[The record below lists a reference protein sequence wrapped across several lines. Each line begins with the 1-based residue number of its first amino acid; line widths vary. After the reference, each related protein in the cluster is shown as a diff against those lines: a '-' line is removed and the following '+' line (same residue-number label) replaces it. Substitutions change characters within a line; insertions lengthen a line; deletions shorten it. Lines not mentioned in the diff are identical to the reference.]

1 MQPIV
6 LLADDEASFLISA
19 RAILQ
24 NAGYAVTA
32 IQSGD
37 EVRAAL
43 ADHSYD
49 ILLLDFQMPGNE
61 NLQLLRYLRDTDKRE
76 VDFVVLQDKRP
87 LFAVEVKTG
96 EQNVSAP
103 AAYFKERTEI
113 SEFYQVHLGTR
124 DVFHSGTGIRILP
137 FTTFCNEKKLP

>member
-61 NLQLLRYLRDTDKRE
+61 NLQLLRYLRDTDCRIPIILMTGFPTFPSAIEALRLRVFDYITKPFD
-76 VDFVVLQDKRP
+76 VDEFLERV
-87 LFAVEVKTG
+87 
-96 EQNVSAP
+96 
-103 AAYFKERTEI
+103 AAGIE
-113 SEFYQVHLGTR
+113 
-124 DVFHSGTGIRILP
+124 SGRVP
-137 FTTFCNEKKLP
+137 S